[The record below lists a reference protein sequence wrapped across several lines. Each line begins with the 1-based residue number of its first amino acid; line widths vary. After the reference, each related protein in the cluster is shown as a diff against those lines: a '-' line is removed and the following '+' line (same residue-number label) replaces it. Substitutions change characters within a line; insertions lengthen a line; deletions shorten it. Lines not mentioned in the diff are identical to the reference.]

1 MNQETALSILMSGKN
16 AFITGQAGAGKTYLL
31 NEFIASARMKGKEV
45 AVTATTGLAATHLDG
60 TTIHSW
66 SGMGIADEVNSDLY
80 KKIRKPRRKTINDAD
95 ILIIDEISMLHDYR
109 LDMLNAI
116 LKKVR
121 RDRRPFGGLQLVM
134 SGDFFQL
141 PPVTRSTDKI
151 QGGFAYG
158 SVGWREADPAICYLN
173 EQHRQGSG
181 DLANILMAIRANDLR
196 RHQAE
201 MLLNRLNQSAPEEQ
215 AITKLFTTNRD
226 VDNLNNQQLA
236 KLPGKPHI
244 FNQQATGTEHF
255 VKALNR
261 AILASKVLYLK
272 VGAQVMSLKNSPD
285 GKYVNGSLGEVI
297 DFKYGDPIVRFNNGN
312 VMRMM
317 AQEWTLMDGEEEKAT
332 IKQIPL
338 KLAWAMT
345 IHKSQGMTLDGAE
358 IDLGNAFTEGMGYVA
373 LSRVKSLDDL
383 YLKGLNKMAITVNDQ
398 AIEIDAILREATAR
412 LVGE

>member
-173 EQHRQGSG
+173 EQHRQGAG
-181 DLANILMAIRANDLR
+181 DLADILMAIRANDLR

-226 VDNLNNQQLA
+226 VDNLNNQQYLLFLFQSGAVAFRLA
-236 KLPGKPHI
+236 QP
-244 FNQQATGTEHF
+244 F
-255 VKALNR
+255 
-261 AILASKVLYLK
+261 
-272 VGAQVMSLKNSPD
+272 
-285 GKYVNGSLGEVI
+285 LG
-297 DFKYGDPIVRFNNGN
+297 
-312 VMRMM
+312 
-317 AQEWTLMDGEEEKAT
+317 Q
-332 IKQIPL
+332 
-338 KLAWAMT
+338 
-345 IHKSQGMTLDGAE
+345 S
-358 IDLGNAFTEGMGYVA
+358 
-373 LSRVKSLDDL
+373 
-383 YLKGLNKMAITVNDQ
+383 
-398 AIEIDAILREATAR
+398 
-412 LVGE
+412 